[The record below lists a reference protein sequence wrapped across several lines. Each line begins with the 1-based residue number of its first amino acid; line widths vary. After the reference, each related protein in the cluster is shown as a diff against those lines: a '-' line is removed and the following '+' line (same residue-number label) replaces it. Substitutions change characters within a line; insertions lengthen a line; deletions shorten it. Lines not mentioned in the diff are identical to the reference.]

1 MQLTREE
8 ELKATEE
15 ELARLE
21 REEGEVRKEIM
32 LKREQARR
40 QELVIGQLVEQLALR
55 ENEVER
61 I

>member
-40 QELVIGQLVEQLALR
+40 QEVVIGQLVEQLALR

>member
-40 QELVIGQLVEQLALR
+40 
-55 ENEVER
+55 
-61 I
+61 

>member
-40 QELVIGQLVEQLALR
+40 QEMVIGQLVEQLALR